1 MILFQKQ
8 EKKIPLFFI
17 LGPSGSGKTT
27 LVKLITGLEK
37 STNGIIRYF
46 NTVFSDL
53 NDSEKADFKRDNVG
67 KVSQQSNLHP
77 FLTIDKHFYLKDILS
92 GKKFKSKEYDEKV
105 DDFLNRFDIEHRKNS
120 FPLEISGGE
129 LQRASLAI
137 ANTDYPP
144 IIILDEPTANLDSEL
159 AEQAINQIYEIH
171 KATVLPS

>member
-1 MILFQKQ
+1 M
-8 EKKIPLFFI
+8 
-17 LGPSGSGKTT
+17 
-27 LVKLITGLEK
+27 
-37 STNGIIRYF
+37 
-46 NTVFSDL
+46 
-53 NDSEKADFKRDNVG
+53 
-67 KVSQQSNLHP
+67 
-77 FLTIDKHFYLKDILS
+77 
-92 GKKFKSKEYDEKV
+92 